1 MEVNAFFIFEFLCM
15 RLEFLISVLVKH
27 THPSKSEYLMSDS
40 NLSFCVLRF
49 FMQHAMPLLCAI
61 TSSGTGNAGRGV
73 WGFLTLTFSL
83 YIQLST
89 LIPASFRIYIIICAS
104 ASIFLYGLSIYNKST
119 HIYRNSTH
127 ICRSIS

>member
-1 MEVNAFFIFEFLCM
+1 MEVNTFFIFEFLCM
-15 RLEFLISVLVKH
+15 WLEFQISVLVKH

-49 FMQHAMPLLCAI
+49 FMKHAA
-61 TSSGTGNAGRGV
+61 GTGNAGRGV